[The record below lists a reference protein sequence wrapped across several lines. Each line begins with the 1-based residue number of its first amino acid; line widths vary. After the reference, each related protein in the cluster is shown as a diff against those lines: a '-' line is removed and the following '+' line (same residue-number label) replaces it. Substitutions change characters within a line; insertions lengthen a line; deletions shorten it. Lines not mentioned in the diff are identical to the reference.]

1 MEKFVDTYKKKIEE
15 IVKLE
20 QTDIDSV
27 DWQEDNQEEKRTL
40 TLLLSEICRME
51 DYCDD
56 TKVFEQTFNELQDK
70 VDAILFVL
78 TEMKNRTVGLKAE
91 IDELTKTKKALETK
105 QENLQ
110 KYLSESLLGANFTK
124 FATDKY
130 EITFRKSESV
140 KMLEDIDSDK
150 LVNQKFAE
158 YIRSKT
164 EFAWD
169 KIKIKEDL
177 KTNQL
182 PEELKKITAIE
193 SSKNLYYRNR
203 GK

>member
-15 IVKLE
+15 IVALE
-20 QTDIDSV
+20 NTDLDS
-27 DWQEDNQEEKRTL
+27 QEDENQEEKRTL
-40 TLLLSEICRME
+40 TLLLSEIMRME

-78 TEMKNRTVGLKAE
+78 TEMKNRSLSLKSE
-91 IDELTKTKKALETK
+91 IEELTKTKKALENK

-124 FATDKY
+124 FSTDKY

-182 PEELKKITAIE
+182 PEEIKKITSIE
-193 SSKNLYYRNR
+193 TSKNLYYRNR
-203 GK
+203 SK

>member
-15 IVKLE
+15 IIELE
-20 QTDIDSV
+20 NLDL
-27 DWQEDNQEEKRTL
+27 QEDENQEEKRTL
-40 TLLLSEICRME
+40 TLLLSEILRME

-56 TKVFEQTFNELQDK
+56 TKVFEATFNELQDK

-78 TEMKNRTVGLKAE
+78 TEMKNRSASIKAE

-105 QENLQ
+105 RENLQ

-124 FATDKY
+124 FSTDKY

-140 KMLEDIDSDK
+140 KMLEEIDSDK
-150 LVNQKFAE
+150 LVNQNFAE

-177 KTNQL
+177 QTNRL
-182 PEELKKITAIE
+182 PEEIKKITSIE

-203 GK
+203 SK